1 MKSKDIIVPDIGDFG
16 KVEIIELLVSVG
28 DTIAAED
35 SLITVESDKAS
46 MEIPSSDSGLVK
58 ELKVNLGDFVEEGS
72 VIVVLETTQSAEAPK
87 STNKPAPVETLQKT
101 PATHRKK
108 QRKRKRERKYN
119 PTNCRYTTVS
129 TRTTAGFH
137 KH

>member
-58 ELKVNLGDFVEEGS
+58 ELKVSLGDFVEEGS
-72 VIVVLETTQSAEAPK
+72 VIVVLETTQSA
-87 STNKPAPVETLQKT
+87 
-101 PATHRKK
+101 
-108 QRKRKRERKYN
+108 
-119 PTNCRYTTVS
+119 
-129 TRTTAGFH
+129 
-137 KH
+137 